1 MYIVLLG
8 APGAGKGTQAYILSQ
23 EIGLPHIASGD
34 LFRQALEERTATGL
48 LARQYMDRG
57 ELVPDEVAIGMILE
71 RMNKPD
77 CEAGCLL
84 DGFPRTLP
92 QAQALDQALGKQGK
106 AIDKAVYIEVPQEE
120 LVKRLSGRLLCRNCQ
135 RPYHLLSLPP
145 KVPGKCDRCGGELFQ
160 RSDDREETVRER
172 LSVFFAQTVPILDYY
187 MSQHKLLRIDGSLAI
202 EEVARA
208 IVSELKAAIE

>member
-77 CEAGCLL
+77 CEAGCLF

-92 QAQALDQALGKQGK
+92 QAQTLDQALGKQGK

>member
-77 CEAGCLL
+77 CEAGCLF
-84 DGFPRTLP
+84 DGFPRTLL
-92 QAQALDQALGKQGK
+92 QAQTLDQALGKQGK

-120 LVKRLSGRLLCRNCQ
+120 LVRRLSGRLLCRNCQ
-135 RPYHLLSLPP
+135 RPYHLLSSPP

-187 MSQHKLLRIDGSLAI
+187 MSQHKLLRIDGSPAI

>member
-1 MYIVLLG
+1 
-8 APGAGKGTQAYILSQ
+8 
-23 EIGLPHIASGD
+23 
-34 LFRQALEERTATGL
+34 
-48 LARQYMDRG
+48 
-57 ELVPDEVAIGMILE
+57 VAIGMILE

-77 CEAGCLL
+77 CEAGCLF
-84 DGFPRTLP
+84 DGFPRTLL
-92 QAQALDQALGKQGK
+92 QAQTLDQALGKQGK

-120 LVKRLSGRLLCRNCQ
+120 LVRRLSGRLLCRNCQ
-135 RPYHLLSLPP
+135 RPYHLLSSPP

-187 MSQHKLLRIDGSLAI
+187 MSQHKLLRIDGSPAI